1 MLVVGSIGL
10 VINVICIFLLRGGA
24 GESLNVKGAYLEVIA
39 DTLGSVGVI
48 VAALLVSATGSA
60 VWDTVIALAI
70 AVFVLVRAVMLGR
83 EVLAVL
89 GQHAPAGIE
98 PTEMLAAL
106 ESVDGVFGV
115 HDLHVWTLTSGMDVA
130 TAHLV
135 TEAGDP
141 EQVLAAAR
149 AVLHDQFAIA
159 HATLQVETTRD
170 RQCSGVNW

>member
-1 MLVVGSIGL
+1 
-10 VINVICIFLLRGGA
+10 
-24 GESLNVKGAYLEVIA
+24 
-39 DTLGSVGVI
+39 
-48 VAALLVSATGSA
+48 
-60 VWDTVIALAI
+60 
-70 AVFVLVRAVMLGR
+70 
-83 EVLAVL
+83 
-89 GQHAPAGIE
+89 
-98 PTEMLAAL
+98 
-106 ESVDGVFGV
+106 
-115 HDLHVWTLTSGMDVA
+115 MDVA

>member
-1 MLVVGSIGL
+1 M
-10 VINVICIFLLRGGA
+10 
-24 GESLNVKGAYLEVIA
+24 IA
-39 DTLGSVGVI
+39 DTLGSVGVS